1 MTLSDQRKFNAM
13 KAEVED
19 LRGKLAFAQGQ
30 IEGLREALKL
40 PPQQTVKMTPLSCG
54 GMLLENSK
62 GLKTRIR

>member
-1 MTLSDQRKFNAM
+1 MTLSDKRKFDAM
-13 KAEVED
+13 KSELED
-19 LRGKLAFAQGQ
+19 LRDRLAFAQGQ

-62 GLKTRIR
+62 GLKARIR